1 MERVH
6 KRERPHKD
14 RGNRGENKMKDVGE
28 YFTLIPNKFIWDCGG
43 ENSY

>member
-14 RGNRGENKMKDVGE
+14 RGNRGENKMKDVGNI
-28 YFTLIPNKFIWDCGG
+28 LP
-43 ENSY
+43 